1 MVEIKFFGEAGF
13 EMTTG
18 KGLKIVIDPWITEN
32 PLCPITVDD
41 VKEADIVLVSHSAFD
56 HLGIT
61 PTPSRFETWEG
72 TTRGPRKPG
81 PQKVTYDAF
90 EIVKKTGAFL
100 VGPED
105 VCALASVNGVS
116 TEKIKRAWWG
126 STTTLEGIQIQGVKA
141 IHTTTMQQLFCQGF
155 NITLEDN
162 TRIYHSG
169 DTHPF
174 LDLKYDV
181 GELFHPN
188 IMMFESG
195 PVSPAFGMGYN
206 AFEIAEVVR
215 WIGPDVFIPIHD
227 DYHLFS
233 PKITELVNI
242 AAPYIK
248 VVTMKPGDALQYKP
262 FQLELK
268 TQTAKKH

>member
-1 MVEIKFFGEAGF
+1 MVEIKFYGEAGF
-13 EMTTG
+13 EMTTE

-32 PLCPITVDD
+32 PLCPIRVED
-41 VKEADIVLVSHSAFD
+41 VKAADIVLVSHTAFD

-61 PTPSRFETWEG
+61 PTPARFENWEG

-90 EIVKKTGAFL
+90 EIVKKTGALL

-105 VCALASVNGVS
+105 VCALAGVNGIPA
-116 TEKIKRAWWG
+116 EKCKRAFWG
-126 STTTLEGIQIQGVKA
+126 STITLKGIQIQGVKA
-141 IHTTTMQQLFCQGF
+141 IHTTSLQQNFVQGF
-155 NITLEDN
+155 NITLEDG

-188 IMMFESG
+188 IMMFEVG
-195 PVSPAFGMGYN
+195 PVSAAFGRSYN
-206 AFEIAEVVR
+206 AFEIADVVR

-227 DYHLFS
+227 DYRFFA
-233 PKITELVNI
+233 PKVAEFIEV
-242 AAPYIK
+242 AAPYVK
-248 VVTMKPGDALQYKP
+248 VVTMNPGDVIQYKP

-268 TQTAKKH
+268 TKTGKKN